1 MEIEKKFTLKE
12 IPKDLES
19 YDKIEIEQG
28 YLCTGPV
35 VRIRKANDEYILTY
49 KNKTGIDEKKI
60 NTKVHNEIELPL
72 SKKAYLHLKEKVDG
86 KLIEKTR
93 YLIPLENGLKM
104 ELDVFHGYLTGLVF
118 GEVEFPSIED
128 ATAFEMPDWFLE
140 DVSSDYRYRNTYL
153 SSIDSWVDV

>member
-12 IPKDLES
+12 IPRDLDK

-72 SKKAYLHLKEKVDG
+72 SEKAYMHLREKVDG
-86 KLIEKTR
+86 KIIKKTR
-93 YLIPLENGLKM
+93 YLIPLNNGLKM
-104 ELDVFHGYLTGLVF
+104 ELDVFHGYLKGLVF
-118 GEVEFPSIED
+118 GEVEFASIED
-128 ATAFEMPDWFLE
+128 ATAFQMPDWFLA

-153 SSIDSWVDV
+153 SNIECWTDA